1 MIVTGS
7 PSTDQWLMPRST
19 TNSMKTHPGL
29 TTTFRGL
36 SNSAPPA
43 KMNHFEWLDKVE
55 ICGGDGTYFLPP
67 EHAESWIFFEASLA
81 RVIACLVRTLT
92 VDGTGTLEIRPHP
105 FEREERYRYFRAISN
120 GRVSVT
126 KKGTI
131 SEWLENISILFTF
144 TSASALDAVVRGIPA
159 ISLRGLL
166 DPDSLKKIPVHFQ
179 YPYEDMM
186 WQVEDF
192 SQAVDYVEMAERGET
207 QTLPR

>member
-1 MIVTGS
+1 MKETLLESGKWREEQLIVTGS

-105 FEREERYRYFRAISN
+105 FEREERYRYFPCYFQRA
-120 GRVSVT
+120 GLRD
-126 KKGTI
+126 KKGY
-131 SEWLENISILFTF
+131 NI
-144 TSASALDAVVRGIPA
+144 
-159 ISLRGLL
+159 
-166 DPDSLKKIPVHFQ
+166 
-179 YPYEDMM
+179 
-186 WQVEDF
+186 
-192 SQAVDYVEMAERGET
+192 
-207 QTLPR
+207 